1 MITYSTNWMG
11 PLSLEWFDQYGH
23 GWAMGRIDIY
33 GGPWPLEIA
42 VPPIDEESWYMLS
55 EWLDT
60 YESEEVDYDILN
72 TFVRKT
78 GRKIN
83 FAEGE

>member
-1 MITYSTNWMG
+1 
-11 PLSLEWFDQYGH
+11 
-23 GWAMGRIDIY
+23 
-33 GGPWPLEIA
+33 LEIA